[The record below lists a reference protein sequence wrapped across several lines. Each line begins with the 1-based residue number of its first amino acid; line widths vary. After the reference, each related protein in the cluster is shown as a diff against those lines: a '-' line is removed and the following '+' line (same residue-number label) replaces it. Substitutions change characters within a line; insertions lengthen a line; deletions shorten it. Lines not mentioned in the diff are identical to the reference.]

1 MPAKNDHSVP
11 QTHRSHMPAHHFNNH
26 CPDWATALLNGFSQI
41 FLQRHPLCGLLC
53 LLAIMFCAPAQLG
66 GALLGGIAGLLTAQR
81 RGYTKADRQAGLF
94 SYNGILLGLL
104 LSLYFPWSALLPPLI
119 IAAGGLSA
127 MLTQQWLKRSR
138 AHDCL
143 PAYTAPFVG
152 ISWLLLSF
160 AAPQQPA
167 PLIEM
172 TTLNVLAASLKGLG
186 QVLFLGH
193 PLAGALI
200 ATGLLVADRR
210 AFLWALFGSATGL
223 GFALV
228 HHETATA
235 LLGLSGY
242 NAVLAALAFS
252 QNRRQPWLPLLGI
265 LLAVLLTPGFA
276 ALGLA
281 TLTAPFI
288 LACWLIRAGIRVL
301 HQAARDSAP
310 CATGEN
316 QPRLR

>member
-1 MPAKNDHSVP
+1 MPAN
-11 QTHRSHMPAHHFNNH
+11 HFNTH

-53 LLAIMFCAPAQLG
+53 LLAILFSAPTLLG
-66 GALLGGIAGLLTAQR
+66 GALLGGVAGLLTTQR

-104 LSLYFPWSALLPPLI
+104 LSLYFPWSALLAPLI

-127 MLTQQWLKRSR
+127 MLTQQWLKHSR
-138 AHDCL
+138 DHHCL
-143 PAYTAPFVG
+143 RAYTAPFVA

-160 AAPQQPA
+160 AAPLQPA

-172 TTLNVLAASLKGLG
+172 TTLNLLAASLKGLG

-200 ATGLLVADRR
+200 ATGLLIADRR
-210 AFLWALFGSATGL
+210 AFLWALLGSVAGL
-223 GFALV
+223 GFALL
-228 HHETATA
+228 HHETSTA
-235 LLGLSGY
+235 LQGLSGY

-301 HQAARDSAP
+301 RQAAMDSAP

-316 QPRLR
+316 RPRLR

>member
-1 MPAKNDHSVP
+1 MPAN
-11 QTHRSHMPAHHFNNH
+11 HFNTH

-53 LLAIMFCAPAQLG
+53 LLAILLSAPALLG
-66 GALLGGIAGLLTAQR
+66 GALLGGVAGLLTAQR

-104 LSLYFPWSALLPPLI
+104 LSLYFPWSALLSPLI

-138 AHDCL
+138 DHHCL

-152 ISWLLLSF
+152 MSWLLLSF

-172 TTLNVLAASLKGLG
+172 TTLNLLAASLKGLG

-200 ATGLLVADRR
+200 ATGLLIADRR
-210 AFLWALFGSATGL
+210 AFLWALLGSAAGL
-223 GFALV
+223 GFALL
-228 HHETATA
+228 HHETSTA
-235 LLGLSGY
+235 LQGLSGY

-281 TLTAPFI
+281 MLTAPFI

-301 HQAARDSAP
+301 RQAAMDSAP

-316 QPRLR
+316 RPRLR

>member
-1 MPAKNDHSVP
+1 
-11 QTHRSHMPAHHFNNH
+11 MPAHHFNNH

-172 TTLNVLAASLKGLG
+172 TTLNVLAGSLKGLG
-186 QVLFLGH
+186 QVMFLGH

>member
-1 MPAKNDHSVP
+1 MPAN
-11 QTHRSHMPAHHFNNH
+11 HFNTH
-26 CPDWATALLNGFSQI
+26 CPDWATALLNGFSQV
-41 FLQRHPLCGLLC
+41 FLQCHPLCGLLC
-53 LLAIMFCAPAQLG
+53 LLAILLSAPALLG
-66 GALLGGIAGLLTAQR
+66 GALLGGVAGLLTAQR

-127 MLTQQWLKRSR
+127 MLTQQWLKHSR
-138 AHDCL
+138 DHHCL

-152 ISWLLLSF
+152 MSWLLLSF

-172 TTLNVLAASLKGLG
+172 TTLNLLAASLKGLG

-200 ATGLLVADRR
+200 ATGLLIADRR
-210 AFLWALFGSATGL
+210 AFLWALLGSVAGL
-223 GFALV
+223 GLALLQ
-228 HHETATA
+228 HETLTA
-235 LLGLSGY
+235 LQGLSGY

-252 QNRRQPWLPLLGI
+252 QNRRQPWLPLLAI

-301 HQAARDSAP
+301 RQAAIDSAP
-310 CATGEN
+310 CTTGEN
-316 QPRLR
+316 HPRLR